1 MKDAKLVVRALRGF
15 SVPDDHV
22 VEKNAQNDKIAG
34 SGQVEHAK
42 EAARSRRSKQ
52 LPAKHQVA
60 ENTLR
65 QKQEQAHPDLPRTVD
80 FVVFAYD
87 F

>member
-1 MKDAKLVVRALRGF
+1 MPNWSCGRFGASPFQTTMLSKKTL
-15 SVPDDHV
+15 
-22 VEKNAQNDKIAG
+22 KNDKIAG